1 MNMTKEQSKKLMIGK
16 NVMKQIVSKKPRIGG
31 SCGLFLQGK
40 ALDFRDIDIIVN
52 DINDI
57 DLPYKK
63 IPLIHT
69 KRLNKTLKYNIN
81 NIEIDIIE
89 GFDKD
94 EKIIDYNGINVC
106 LYESIINA
114 KNKIINFLKNEY
126 DERTSK

>member
-1 MNMTKEQSKKLMIGK
+1 MTKEQANKLKIAKNIIDKIISK
-16 NVMKQIVSKKPRIGG
+16 NPRIGG
-31 SCGLFLQGK
+31 SCGLFLQDK
-40 ALDFRDIDIIVN
+40 VNDFRDVDIIVDN
-52 DINDI
+52 INDI

-69 KRLNKTLKYNIN
+69 KRLNKTLKYNIDDV
-81 NIEIDIIE
+81 EIDIIE
-89 GFDKD
+89 GFNKD

-126 DERTSK
+126 DKGTSK